1 MQHAL
6 TCMLPCANTIGACVL
21 LLWPECCGEP
31 AAWVR
36 QEPLGVVEKR
46 LENGGPDTGPRR
58 RPSFVDRNGAARPRL
73 HHEETPEALQQEV
86 AQRKG
91 GC

>member
-1 MQHAL
+1 M
-6 TCMLPCANTIGACVL
+6 
-21 LLWPECCGEP
+21 
-31 AAWVR
+31 
-36 QEPLGVVEKR
+36 VEKR

-58 RPSFVDRNGAARPRL
+58 RPSIVDRNGASRPRL
-73 HHEETPEALQQEV
+73 HHEETPDALQQEV

>member
-1 MQHAL
+1 MAHKWAES
-6 TCMLPCANTIGACVL
+6 AVWG
-21 LLWPECCGEP
+21 
-31 AAWVR
+31 R

-58 RPSFVDRNGAARPRL
+58 RPSFVDRNGASRPRL